1 MADVQYDFSCSKCG
15 RTFRGTEHSIRG
27 LAARGGTCNY
37 CRGPLVFPSNIALP
51 TPVPQGTSGGGERLE
66 QVDRA
71 IARSAATETAQA
83 WDAEIPTTLLQAEV
97 ISIVAAALF
106 VDSWQYQPIYG
117 LAFGFGLSLFFI
129 VSAALYR
136 ILWQSGVP
144 LFRGK
149 GFILRA
155 ALGPLLLLVAVAALL
170 SPVHRWLRRK
180 FPRVSSPPVMAGTA
194 AVCLSVVGALQ
205 MIHDPL
211 RHLQPIVADARA
223 TAPASDERFAA
234 GDVWRGKLLGSTDS
248 QMAQLGLSESLPGLT
263 GQDLSLEIAS
273 MKESRVDGQVRVS
286 GSTVHVFGLTKDNA
300 IAIVGDRMLGGPPVS
315 DWPLGVPLAAA
326 IDANGSLRTV
336 GSGPQIELSLASAP

>member
-1 MADVQYDFSCSKCG
+1 MADVQYDFNCSKCG

-37 CRGPLVFPSNIALP
+37 CRGPLVFPSSISLP
-51 TPVPQGTSGGGERLE
+51 APVPQGTSGGGERLE
-66 QVDRA
+66 QVDRV
-71 IARSAATETAQA
+71 IARSAPTETAQA

-97 ISIVAAALF
+97 ISIVAAGIFL
-106 VDSWQYQPIYG
+106 DSWKYQPIHG
-117 LAFGFGLSLFFI
+117 LALGFGLSLFFI
-129 VSAALYR
+129 VSAALYK

-180 FPRVSSPPVMAGTA
+180 FPLVSSPPVMAGAA
-194 AVCLSVVGALQ
+194 AVCLSIVGALQ
-205 MIHDPL
+205 LIHDPL
-211 RHLQPIVADARA
+211 HRLQPIVADARA
-223 TAPASDERFAA
+223 TAPPNDQRFES

-273 MKESRVDGQVRVS
+273 TKDSRLEGKVRVANA
-286 GSTVHVFGLTKDNA
+286 TVHVIGLTKDNA
-300 IAIVGDRMLGGPPVS
+300 IALVGDRMLGGQPVS

-336 GSGPQIELSLASAP
+336 GTGPQIDLALAAAP

>member
-15 RTFRGTEHSIRG
+15 RTFRGTEHSMRG

-37 CRGPLVFPSNIALP
+37 CRGTLVFPPNISLP

-66 QVDRA
+66 QVDRV
-71 IARSAATETAQA
+71 IARSAAPETAQA

-97 ISIVAAALF
+97 ISIVAAALL
-106 VDSWQYQPIYG
+106 VDSWRYQPIHG
-117 LAFGFGLSLFFI
+117 IALGFGLSLFFL
-129 VSAALYR
+129 VSAQLYR

-155 ALGPLLLLVAVAALL
+155 ALGPLLLFVAFAALL

-180 FPRVSSPPVMAGTA
+180 LPLVSSAPVMAGTA

-211 RHLQPIVADARA
+211 RRLRPIVAEARA
-223 TAPASDERFAA
+223 SAPAVDDGFEA
-234 GDVWRGKLLGSTDS
+234 GDVWRGKLLGSTES
-248 QMAQLGLSESLPGLT
+248 QMAQLGLGETLPGLT
-263 GQDLSLEIAS
+263 GQDLALEIAS
-273 MKESRVDGQVRVS
+273 MKDSSIEGQVRVS
-286 GSTVHVFGLTKDNA
+286 GATLHVFGVTKDNA
-300 IAIVGDRMLGGPPVS
+300 IAIVGDRMLDGQPVS
-315 DWPLGVPLAAA
+315 EWPLGVPVAAA

-336 GSGPQIELSLASAP
+336 GSGPQIELSLAAAP